1 MKNLLPML
9 FLLALPAPALAA
21 DGSGGL
27 LLPGLKMLGGL
38 ALVLGLF
45 YLLYAAS
52 RKGLG
57 FMPGARDSLIKI
69 VEVRS
74 LGARKGL
81 CLVQVRGQ
89 ELLLGFG
96 PERIDCLARL
106 EPGPGESDFA
116 RQLEIARGGE
126 EA

>member
-1 MKNLLPML
+1 MKRFLLTL
-9 FLLALPAPALAA
+9 GLLALPSPVLAA
-21 DGSGGL
+21 GGSSDL
-27 LLPGLKMLGGL
+27 LVPGLKMLGGL

-52 RKGLG
+52 RRG
-57 FMPGARDSLIKI
+57 FGFLPGARPSLIKI

-81 CLVQVRGQ
+81 CLVEVRGQ

-96 PERIDCLARL
+96 PDRIDCLARL
-106 EPGPGESDFA
+106 EPGSGGTGFA
-116 RQLEIARGGE
+116 RQLDIARGGE
-126 EA
+126 ES